1 MGKGYFR
8 TVPCME
14 QSTPSPHNP
23 QENPGT
29 ALVWSTTKGGP
40 GRQIIDEWAR
50 LAYRPAVLRRVNSW
64 EFMPHSVDNLDQLLE
79 LCGFGKAID
88 DAAGDNM
95 LWHLVRLAEKDELAA
110 RVVLHRVMPA
120 LLAIGRRRGKIM
132 KGGTNVAM
140 TELLSSAWMVIREFP
155 HERRR
160 AKIASNIVRDAE
172 YYAFVRERRLVRV
185 DERQVEDRVLAWLFD
200 ANRPGMNEMTLDEVL
215 QVAVDRGVERRHIE
229 LLSKLGSGQH
239 GEEIAV
245 EWGVSSRTVRNYR
258 RLAID
263 AVREVLVQCR

>member
-1 MGKGYFR
+1 
-8 TVPCME
+8 
-14 QSTPSPHNP
+14 
-23 QENPGT
+23 
-29 ALVWSTTKGGP
+29 
-40 GRQIIDEWAR
+40 
-50 LAYRPAVLRRVNSW
+50 
-64 EFMPHSVDNLDQLLE
+64 
-79 LCGFGKAID
+79 
-88 DAAGDNM
+88 
-95 LWHLVRLAEKDELAA
+95 
-110 RVVLHRVMPA
+110 
-120 LLAIGRRRGKIM
+120 M

-140 TELLSSAWMVIREFP
+140 TELLSAAWMVIREFP
-155 HERRR
+155 HDRRR

-185 DERQVEDRVLAWLFD
+185 EERQVEDRVLAWLFD

-245 EWGVSSRTVRNYR
+245 EWGVSARTVRNYR

-263 AVREVLVQCR
+263 AVREVLVQC